1 MLVVGRRLAE
11 AREADHADLGLERL
25 GAQRRQLVRRRPQ
38 HRQAGRDQ
46 ARVALAGAVRE
57 VLADQRRHLRP
68 ERHRHHRRGVRRQAG
83 RERLVHHHHASR
95 SVRHRVTMRAHVRAI
110 ERELRT
116 INGETARMA
125 RLDATD
131 WAILGVLQDDAR
143 TSNRDLAAAVHVSP
157 STSSER
163 VRACKADGVI
173 RGYHADVDY
182 GALGRHVQ
190 ALTAVTIRPPTR
202 EIVEAFRNW
211 VVELPE
217 IVGVFV
223 VSGAADFLL
232 HVAVPDTD
240 ALYAFVIDRLTER
253 PEVAD
258 VNTSVVYEHIRRTVL
273 EPLA

>member
-1 MLVVGRRLAE
+1 M
-11 AREADHADLGLERL
+11 
-25 GAQRRQLVRRRPQ
+25 P
-38 HRQAGRDQ
+38 
-46 ARVALAGAVRE
+46 
-57 VLADQRRHLRP
+57 
-68 ERHRHHRRGVRRQAG
+68 
-83 RERLVHHHHASR
+83 
-95 SVRHRVTMRAHVRAI
+95 
-110 ERELRT
+110 
-116 INGETARMA
+116 

-131 WAILGVLQDDAR
+131 WAILDVLQDDAR
-143 TSNRDLAAAVHVSP
+143 TSNRELAAAVHVSP

-163 VRACKADGVI
+163 VRNLKADGVI

-190 ALTAVTIRPPTR
+190 ALTAITIRPPTR
-202 EIVEAFRNW
+202 EIIEAFRNW
-211 VVELPE
+211 VSQLPE

-223 VSGAADFLL
+223 VSGTADFLL

-273 EPLA
+273 EPMRP